1 MSTKPAFTATTAT
14 TNILNVPSHRVAKID
29 SLVMDNQTTALVTVH
44 LNRVF
49 TPDVSNGVAVPANNT
64 TEEVA
69 YLSVGAGLTG
79 ALEKE
84 DVEHIRGFG
93 NVQAICDG
101 TWATCRVVVGFHLE

>member
-1 MSTKPAFTATTAT
+1 MATTKFTASTAT
-14 TNILNVPSHRVAKID
+14 NTILTVPAHNVGKID

-49 TPDVSNGVAVPANNT
+49 TPSVSNGVAVPANNT
-64 TEEVA
+64 TEEVG

-84 DVEHIRGFG
+84 DVAHIRGFG
-93 NVQAICDG
+93 KVQAICDG
-101 TWATCRVVVGFHLE
+101 TWATCRVVVGYHIE

>member
-1 MSTKPAFTATTAT
+1 MSTTKFTADTATTKV
-14 TNILNVPSHRVAKID
+14 LNVPTHNVAKID

-49 TPDVSNGVAVPANNT
+49 NPDASVGNASPAQNT

-79 ALEKE
+79 ALDKE
-84 DVEHIRGFG
+84 DVEHIRGIG
-93 NVQAICDG
+93 KVQAICDG
-101 TWATCRVVVGFHLE
+101 TWATCRVVVGYHLE